1 MSSVF
6 DEGELIDPTYEFF
19 HYNQTSSVNWMTKEG
34 KLMKI
39 SEMTDSHLAN
49 AIKKMLR
56 EKGTPYFLLE
66 EYFKRSQK

>member
-6 DEGELIDPTYEFF
+6 DEGELIDPIYEFF

>member
-6 DEGELIDPTYEFF
+6 DEGELIDPAYEFF
-19 HYNQTSSVNWMTKEG
+19 HYNTTSSVNWMTKEG

-56 EKGTPYFLLE
+56 EKGRPYFLLE